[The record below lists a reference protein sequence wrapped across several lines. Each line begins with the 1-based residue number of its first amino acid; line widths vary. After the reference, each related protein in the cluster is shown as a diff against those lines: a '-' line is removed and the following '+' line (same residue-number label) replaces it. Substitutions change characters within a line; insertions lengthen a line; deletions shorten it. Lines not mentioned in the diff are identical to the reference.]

1 MNLCFFFA
9 YFAPVK
15 TKGCPDGLRLYPVNL
30 MRLVPPKGL
39 LLLTSYHPVKKQL
52 FVFTSKFIN

>member
-15 TKGCPDGLRLYPVNL
+15 TKGCPKEGLRLYPRTL
-30 MRLVPPKGL
+30 RQLA
-39 LLLTSYHPVKKQL
+39 LT
-52 FVFTSKFIN
+52 

>member
-15 TKGCPDGLRLYPVNL
+15 TKGCPKEGLRLYPRKPEAVSTDVGIVFL
-30 MRLVPPKGL
+30 SYRL
-39 LLLTSYHPVKKQL
+39 S
-52 FVFTSKFIN
+52 I

>member
-15 TKGCPDGLRLYPVNL
+15 TKGCPQRGAEIIPEEPEAVSTDVGIVFLSYRL
-30 MRLVPPKGL
+30 
-39 LLLTSYHPVKKQL
+39 S
-52 FVFTSKFIN
+52 I

>member
-15 TKGCPDGLRLYPVNL
+15 TKGCPKEGLMLIIGVALETYCSVICKGSFFDGLAGSFKSIIL
-30 MRLVPPKGL
+30 
-39 LLLTSYHPVKKQL
+39 
-52 FVFTSKFIN
+52 